1 METLSVIVVDDHR
14 LFREGMN
21 LLLSNLPFISGV
33 REAAD
38 GEEFLAILEEEIPDI
53 VFMDLD
59 MPGMG
64 GIEAGRR
71 ALERIPTLNI
81 IALSMHGD
89 EDYYMR
95 MIEAGARGF
104 ILKNSGIGEVE
115 NAIRMVAGGSSYFS
129 KEILE
134 GFLKSLSRKKQ
145 IPGDDSLSDREI
157 EVLYQICNGHSNK
170 QIADRL
176 CISKRTVDKHR
187 ENLLLKTGAGNTA
200 GLVMYA
206 IRKGYVEV

>member
-1 METLSVIVVDDHR
+1 MILVDDHR

-21 LLLSNLPFISGV
+21 LLLSNLPFVAGV
-33 REAAD
+33 REAAG
-38 GEEFLAILEEEIPDI
+38 GEEFLAMLDEDVPDI

-64 GIEAGRR
+64 GIKASIR
-71 ALERIPTLNI
+71 ALDKVPGLNI

-89 EDYYMR
+89 ENYYLP

-104 ILKNSGIGEVE
+104 VLKNSGISEVE
-115 NAIRMVAGGSSYFS
+115 AAIRMVAGGSNYFS
-129 KEILE
+129 QEILE

-145 IPGDDSLSDREI
+145 MSRDDALSDREI
-157 EVLYQICNGHSNK
+157 EVLYQVCKGFSNQ

-187 ENLLLKTGAGNTA
+187 EHLLLKTGAGNTA